1 MAKTFEIPTS
11 HPYHNEF
18 SEYSELLI
26 AADYA
31 GSSYTNYM
39 SYVEDFL
46 TWLINNNKNY
56 TLEELPWKDLR
67 EYQTY
72 LKKDK
77 NLKGNTVNQHFS
89 AIKMMM
95 GGVVERTWNDK
106 AVHNLKYEIYEGAV
120 PIESEVVKILSAA
133 KNRRIMLENAILA
146 FCGLRISELVRLRW
160 EHIRRERGTLY
171 ILPSKNHQDR
181 EVPLPTKI
189 LDELTAYCK
198 SLYPKQNKTDFIF
211 GGKCKDGSVTPQTIE
226 NHLNEIT
233 EYLGWKDRG
242 YTCHSLRRYF
252 GCAYY
257 LAHPDDL
264 PALSTIMG
272 HRCVSSTMVYIRLA
286 ASYKARL
293 ADNDRINAI
302 FGKVE
307 SSWKK

>member
-11 HPYHNEF
+11 HPYHSEF

-171 ILPSKNHQDR
+171 NLPSKNHQDR

>member
-26 AADYA
+26 ASDYA

-171 ILPSKNHQDR
+171 ILPSKNHQNR

-189 LDELTAYCK
+189 LNELTAYCK

-211 GGKCKDGSVTPQTIE
+211 GGKCKDGSVTTQTIE

-302 FGKVE
+302 LGKVE